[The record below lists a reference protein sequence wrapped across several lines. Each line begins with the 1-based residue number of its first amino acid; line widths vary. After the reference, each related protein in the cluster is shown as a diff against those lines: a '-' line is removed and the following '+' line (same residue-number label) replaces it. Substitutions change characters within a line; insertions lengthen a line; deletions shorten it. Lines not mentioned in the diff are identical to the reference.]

1 MHYGVGWTGPAG
13 CYESNIA
20 LAQSSGFHVWSVGRW
35 GPVAG
40 WARGRWLSIFAL
52 YCCMAAIISAC
63 RMSSMGSA
71 ISAGGWEFVAET
83 QVERLFG
90 LQGGYAVTAD
100 TRKRL
105 VCRPRFAQDAE
116 RYFSAGWGTV
126 IATEMFLPSLI
137 PTTLA
142 MVNAANGSP
151 GAAVILADTVSALQK
166 SPTTGIWV
174 TTSCLAW
181 GDIEI

>member
-1 MHYGVGWTGPAG
+1 
-13 CYESNIA
+13 
-20 LAQSSGFHVWSVGRW
+20 
-35 GPVAG
+35 
-40 WARGRWLSIFAL
+40 
-52 YCCMAAIISAC
+52 
-63 RMSSMGSA
+63 MGSA

-105 VCRPRFAQDAE
+105 VGRPRFAQDAK

-126 IATEMFLPSLI
+126 IATETFLASLT

-142 MVNAANGSP
+142 IYLLRVSSP
-151 GAAVILADTVSALQK
+151 RQPDGT
-166 SPTTGIWV
+166 
-174 TTSCLAW
+174 
-181 GDIEI
+181 